1 MTSIAKK
8 KLVSTRLQKLNLTK
22 MYKQIAANKRN
33 TIFIMLGFV
42 LLVTAIGAAIAY
54 FVGDWWV
61 TAWVLIVAAIYALV
75 QYFLAGSLAVA
86 MTGAK
91 EITKHDN
98 PRLYNTVE
106 NLAITA
112 GLPMPKV
119 YIINDAA
126 PNAFATGRDPEHA
139 IVAAT
144 TGLLDIMDNKELT
157 AVMAH
162 ELSHVKN
169 YDIRVSMI
177 TFGLVC
183 VVGFISDLGVR
194 MMWLTSHA
202 DDDDRSPIGL
212 IVIILTSLLAPIIA
226 SIAQMAVS
234 REREYLADASAA
246 HLTRYPE
253 GMISALKKLDTHARP
268 MKQQN
273 PATEALFINNPL
285 RKNAVNNLFST
296 HPPIEKRIERL
307 EHAKEKF

>member
-1 MTSIAKK
+1 
-8 KLVSTRLQKLNLTK
+8 

-33 TIFIMLGFV
+33 TILIMTGFV
-42 LLVTAIGAAIAY
+42 VVIAALGALFAY
-54 FVGDWWV
+54 LFDDWWIS
-61 TAWVLIVAAIYALV
+61 AWVLIIAVIYAVV
-75 QYFLAGSLAVA
+75 QYFLSASLAVA

-91 EITKHDN
+91 EIHKKDH
-98 PRLYNTVE
+98 PRLYNAVE
-106 NLAITA
+106 NLTITA

-119 YIINDAA
+119 YIINDPA
-126 PNAFATGRDPEHA
+126 PNAFATGRDPKHA

-183 VVGFISDLGVR
+183 VVGLIADLGTR
-194 MMWLTSHA
+194 MIFLTRA
-202 DDDDRSPIGL
+202 RDDEDNSPIGL
-212 IVIILTSLLAPIIA
+212 IVMLLVSILAPVAA
-226 SIAQMAVS
+226 SLAQFAVS
-234 REREYLADASAA
+234 REREYLADASAVQ
-246 HLTRYPE
+246 LTRYPE

-268 MKQQN
+268 MKRQN
-273 PATEALFINNPL
+273 PATEALYINNPL
-285 RKNAVNNLFST
+285 RKSAVNTLFST

-307 EHAKEKF
+307 EHGKSTF

>member
-1 MTSIAKK
+1 
-8 KLVSTRLQKLNLTK
+8 

-33 TIFIMLGFV
+33 TVLIIIGFV
-42 LLVTAIGAAIAY
+42 LFITAIGAVFAY
-54 FVGDWWV
+54 FTRDWWV
-61 TAWVLIVAAIYALV
+61 TVWVLVVALIYAIV
-75 QYFLAGSLAVA
+75 QYYAASTLAVA

-91 EITKHDN
+91 EIKKKDN
-98 PRLYNTVE
+98 PRLWNTVE
-106 NLAITA
+106 NLSITA

-126 PNAFATGRDPEHA
+126 PNAFATGRDPQHA
-139 IVAAT
+139 VVAAT

-183 VVGFISDLGVR
+183 VVGFIADLGVR
-194 MMWLTSHA
+194 MMLLTSDHDS
-202 DDDDRSPIGL
+202 DDNSPVGL
-212 IVIILTSLLAPIIA
+212 IVMVFVSILAPIAA
-226 SIAQMAVS
+226 SVAQMAVS

-253 GMISALKKLDTHARP
+253 GMIAALKKLDTHSRP
-268 MKQQN
+268 MKRQN

-285 RKNAVNNLFST
+285 RKGALNALFST

-307 EHAKEKF
+307 EHGKDIF

>member
-1 MTSIAKK
+1 
-8 KLVSTRLQKLNLTK
+8 

-33 TIFIMLGFV
+33 TVFIILGFIIFI
-42 LLVTAIGAAIAY
+42 TAIGAAFAY
-54 FVGDWWV
+54 FLDDWWV
-61 TAWVLIVAAIYALV
+61 VAWVLIIATIYTVV
-75 QYFLAGSLAVA
+75 QYFAASTFAVA

-91 EITKHDN
+91 EIKKKDS

-119 YIINDAA
+119 YIIDDAA

-194 MMWLTSHA
+194 MMLLTHDHDE
-202 DDDDRSPIGL
+202 DDNSPIGI
-212 IVIILTSLLAPIIA
+212 IVVILVSLLAPIAA
-226 SIAQMAVS
+226 SLAQMAVS

-268 MKQQN
+268 MRHQN

-285 RKNAVNNLFST
+285 RKGAINNLFST

-307 EHAKEKF
+307 EHGKTKF